1 MKKVITLLTLLMLI
15 SSVGLLA
22 VACDDGE
29 YNVTEAEGVPNVL
42 QDYEVAPEVSV
53 AESVHTAI
61 LPIINDSSLST
72 AEKIQ
77 QIMNAVEYNESFVN
91 RYTYFNYTKGTTKIE
106 DKSGTLI
113 YQRLRKQN
121 SDSKDDTTLKLPVN
135 HNFGATEV
143 AFVRSAALRYN
154 PAGNTYYRMQA
165 DGDKI
170 KYDEKSGLLSVDNA
184 DWKKHSQFGS
194 SGTISPGIHNLED
207 AKKTCA
213 NWNCEGIVAADS
225 AKIEKK
231 TTDNGDV
238 YYELTFEID
247 KDVANADET
256 TISRLEQ
263 DNSGVNMSVNYIKAT
278 VQVWECGLLKYYT
291 TDESWNG
298 KIGKGLNETIGLWYE
313 GSAQSVSNVFY
324 SYSERDND
332 MSNSE
337 SIKNGLL

>member
-1 MKKVITLLTLLMLI
+1 MKKLITALTVVMMI
-15 SSVGLLA
+15 CMIGCLA
-22 VACDDGE
+22 IACDDGE

-42 QDYEVAPEVSV
+42 QDYEVAPEASV

-61 LPIINDSSLST
+61 LPIINDDTLST

-77 QIMNAVEYNESFVN
+77 QIMNAAEYNESFVN
-91 RYTYFNYTKGTTKIE
+91 RYTYFNYTKGTTTIK

-121 SDSKDDTTLKLPVN
+121 SNSKDDMTLKLPVN
-135 HNFGATEV
+135 HNFGSAEV
-143 AFVRSAALRYN
+143 MFVRSAALRYN
-154 PAGNTYYRMQA
+154 PPGNTYYRMQA
-165 DGDKI
+165 DGECI
-170 KYDEKSGLLSVDNA
+170 KYDGETGLLSVDNA

-194 SGTISPGIHNLED
+194 SGTISPGEHNLED

-213 NWNCEGIVAADS
+213 NWNCEGIVVADS

-247 KDVANADET
+247 KDVANADST
-256 TISRLEQ
+256 TIARLEQ
-263 DNSGVNMSVNYIKAT
+263 DNSGKNMSVNYIKAK

-298 KIGKGLNETIGLWYE
+298 KIGAAIIWYE

>member
-1 MKKVITLLTLLMLI
+1 MKKLITALTVVMMI
-15 SSVGLLA
+15 CMIGCLA
-22 VACDDGE
+22 IACDDGE

-42 QDYEVAPEVSV
+42 QDYKVAPEASV

-61 LPIINDSSLST
+61 LPIINDDTLST

-77 QIMNAVEYNESFVN
+77 QIMNAAEYNESFVN
-91 RYTYFNYTKGTTKIE
+91 RYTYFNYTKGTTTIK

-121 SDSKDDTTLKLPVN
+121 SNSKDDMTLKLPVN
-135 HNFGATEV
+135 HNFGSAEV
-143 AFVRSAALRYN
+143 MFVRSAALRYN
-154 PAGNTYYRMQA
+154 PPGNTYYRMQA
-165 DGDKI
+165 DGECI
-170 KYDEKSGLLSVDNA
+170 KYDEKTGLLSVDNA

-194 SGTISPGIHNLED
+194 SGTISPGEHNLED

-213 NWNCEGIVAADS
+213 NWNCEGIVVADS

-263 DNSGVNMSVNYIKAT
+263 DNSGKNMSVNYIKAK

-298 KIGKGLNETIGLWYE
+298 KIGAAIIWYE

>member
-1 MKKVITLLTLLMLI
+1 
-15 SSVGLLA
+15 
-22 VACDDGE
+22 
-29 YNVTEAEGVPNVL
+29 
-42 QDYEVAPEVSV
+42 
-53 AESVHTAI
+53 
-61 LPIINDSSLST
+61 
-72 AEKIQ
+72 
-77 QIMNAVEYNESFVN
+77 
-91 RYTYFNYTKGTTKIE
+91 
-106 DKSGTLI
+106 
-113 YQRLRKQN
+113 
-121 SDSKDDTTLKLPVN
+121 
-135 HNFGATEV
+135 
-143 AFVRSAALRYN
+143 
-154 PAGNTYYRMQA
+154 MQA

-170 KYDEKSGLLSVDNA
+170 KYDKKSGLLSVDNA

-194 SGTISPGIHNLED
+194 SGTISPGIHNLDD

-213 NWNCEGIVAADS
+213 NWNCDGIVVADS

-263 DNSGVNMSVNYIKAT
+263 DNSGVNMSVNYINAT